1 MKKKFSM
8 LFIATLMLV
17 SMLTACSDK
26 VENTPTS
33 TVNPGH
39 MDSLPEG
46 SYTID
51 ISELCSG
58 AGEANAMGWIPTNV
72 YMDTVQTQYNQTQDE
87 NLRLVLANAET
98 PIASAYLFLG
108 MKFSDDTVTY
118 AYEATETNTD
128 DIIIVYVEIASSG
141 SSNITTGTLE
151 DKDMILLG
159 VDNSS
164 ENESIKDGSA
174 DSSSIIDK
182 DPYKDY
188 NVKQEDS
195 KEYPDS
201 NEPLSS
207 LDKLP
212 VGGVAEVIDQ

>member
-17 SMLTACSDK
+17 TMLTACSDK
-26 VENTPTS
+26 VESTPTI
-33 TVNPGH
+33 NPGH

-58 AGEANAMGWIPTNV
+58 AGEANEMGWIPTNV
-72 YMDTVQTQYNQTQDE
+72 YMDTVQTQYDQTQDE

-108 MKFSDDTVTY
+108 MKFSDNTVTY
-118 AYEATETNTD
+118 AYEATETSTD

-174 DSSSIIDK
+174 DSSSIVPK

-195 KEYPDS
+195 
-201 NEPLSS
+201 NELLPS
-207 LDKLP
+207 LNKLP

>member
-8 LFIATLMLV
+8 LLIATLMLV

-26 VENTPTS
+26 VESTPTT

-51 ISELCSG
+51 ISALCSG
-58 AGEANAMGWIPTNV
+58 AGEANAMGWIPINV
-72 YMDTVQTQYNQTQDE
+72 YMDTVQTQYDQTQDE
-87 NLRLVLANAET
+87 NLKLVLANAET

-108 MKFSDDTVTY
+108 MKFSDNTVTY
-118 AYEATETNTD
+118 AYEATETSTD

-164 ENESIKDGSA
+164 ENESIKDGS
-174 DSSSIIDK
+174 DSSSIVAK

-195 KEYPDS
+195 
-201 NEPLSS
+201 NELLPS
-207 LDKLP
+207 LNKLP